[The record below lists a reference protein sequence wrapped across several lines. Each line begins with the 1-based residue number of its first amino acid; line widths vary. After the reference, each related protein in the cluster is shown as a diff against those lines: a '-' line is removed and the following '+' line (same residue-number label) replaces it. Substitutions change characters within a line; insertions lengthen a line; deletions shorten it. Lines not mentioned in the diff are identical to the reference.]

1 MKIHISAFGT
11 RGDVQ
16 PSLALAVGLQRAGH
30 QVTLATS
37 GNYTSWIEAYGVGTH
52 PTRFSI
58 HEYMQRPE
66 IRAALKSPNLLRGMA
81 LLRDMTRQNAAA
93 QGEVWTAIQAAECV
107 IEGPTATGALEAF
120 QTRGTPAVFA
130 VPVPFAP
137 TGAFPSYFF
146 GMSRRMLGKRY
157 NLLTHALMHR
167 LLWSTIGAPI
177 SDPLRR
183 RLGLRPW
190 RSFAELMA
198 YGRSVGT
205 PWLYGFS
212 PHVLPKPGDWDEHQ
226 HITGYWF
233 LDPPTQW
240 QPTPELAHFLESG
253 PPPVYIGFGS
263 MGHGNP
269 EHYTR
274 LALRALA
281 LSGQRGLLLT
291 GWGGL
296 ARQTTTADVFV
307 VEDVPHAWLF
317 PRVAAVVHHGGAGT
331 TGAALRADVPN
342 IVVPFASVDQVA
354 WAERV
359 ATLGV
364 GPRAPR
370 ISRLTAETLA
380 EAITVAVNDAA
391 MRARAAA
398 LGAAIRAED
407 GIGRAVELIERHAA
421 RVRGQRAAASAAP

>member
-11 RGDVQ
+11 REDVQ
-16 PSLALAVGLQRAGH
+16 PSLALAVGLQQAGH

-37 GNYTSWIEAYGVGTH
+37 DNYTPWIEAYGVRTH

-66 IRAALKSPNLLRGMA
+66 IRAALKRPNLLRGMA

-93 QGEVWTAIQAAECV
+93 QGEVWPAIQEAECV
-107 IEGPTATGALEAF
+107 IEGPTATGALEAYS
-120 QTRGTPAVFA
+120 TRGTPAVFA

-137 TGAFPSYFF
+137 TWAFPSFFF
-146 GMSRRMLGKRY
+146 GMSRRSFGRRY
-157 NLLTHALMHR
+157 NRLTHALMHR

-212 PHVLPKPGDWDEHQ
+212 PHVLPKPSDWDEHQ

-233 LDPPTQW
+233 LEPPPQW
-240 QPTPELAHFLESG
+240 QPTPELVHFLESG

-269 EHYTR
+269 EHHTR
-274 LALRALA
+274 VALRALE

-296 ARQTTTADVFV
+296 TRQSMPPQVFF

-331 TGAALRADVPN
+331 TGMGLRAGVPN

-359 ATLGV
+359 VTLGV
-364 GPRAPR
+364 GPRASR
-370 ISRLTAETLA
+370 ISRLTAERLA

-391 MRARAAA
+391 LRARAAA
-398 LGAAIRAED
+398 LGVAIRAED
-407 GIGRAVELIERHAA
+407 GIAQAVETIERHAA
-421 RVRGQRAAASAAP
+421 RVQARRAVAAAAP

>member
-1 MKIHISAFGT
+1 
-11 RGDVQ
+11 
-16 PSLALAVGLQRAGH
+16 
-30 QVTLATS
+30 
-37 GNYTSWIEAYGVGTH
+37 
-52 PTRFSI
+52 
-58 HEYMQRPE
+58 
-66 IRAALKSPNLLRGMA
+66 MA

-93 QGEVWTAIQAAECV
+93 QGEVWTAIQEAECV

-120 QTRGTPAVFA
+120 QTRGTTAVFA

-137 TGAFPSYFF
+137 TGVFPSFFF
-146 GMSRRMLGKRY
+146 GMSRRSLGKRY
-157 NLLTHALMHR
+157 NRLTHALMHR

-177 SDPLRR
+177 SNPLRR

-205 PWLYGFS
+205 PWLYGYS
-212 PHVLPKPGDWDEHQ
+212 PQVLPKPGDWDEHQ

-233 LDPPTQW
+233 LEPPPAW
-240 QPTPELAHFLESG
+240 RPAPELVHFLESG

-269 EHYTR
+269 EHNTR
-274 LALRALA
+274 LALRALE

-296 ARQTTTADVFV
+296 ARQTMPPNVFI

-317 PRVAAVVHHGGAGT
+317 PRLAAVVHHGGAGT
-331 TGAALRADVPN
+331 TGMGLRAGVPN
-342 IVVPFASVDQVA
+342 IIVPFASVDQVA

-359 ATLGV
+359 ETLGV

-370 ISRLTAETLA
+370 ISRLAAEQLA
-380 EAITVAVNDAA
+380 QAITVAVNDAA

-398 LGAAIRAED
+398 LGRAIRAEN
-407 GIGRAVELIERHAA
+407 GIARAVEIIERHAA
-421 RVRGQRAAASAAP
+421 RVQAGRSC

>member
-30 QVTLATS
+30 QVILATS
-37 GNYTSWIEAYGVGTH
+37 GNYTQWIEAHRVRTH

-66 IRAALKSPNLLRGMA
+66 IQAALKRPNLVRGMA
-81 LLRDMTRQNAAA
+81 LLRDMTRRNAAA
-93 QGEVWTAIQAAECV
+93 QGEVWTAIQEAECV
-107 IEGPTATGALEAF
+107 VEGPTATGALEAF
-120 QTRGTPAVFA
+120 STRGIPAIFA

-137 TGAFPSYFF
+137 TGAFPSFFF
-146 GMSRRMLGKRY
+146 GMSRRSLGKGY
-157 NLLTHALMHR
+157 NRLTHALMHR

-177 SDPLRR
+177 SNPLRR
-183 RLGLRPW
+183 QLGLRPW

-198 YGRSVGT
+198 YSHSVGT

-212 PHVLPKPGDWDEHQ
+212 AHALPRPGDWDEHQ

-233 LDPPTQW
+233 LEPPPGW
-240 QPTPELAHFLESG
+240 QPAPELVRFLESG
-253 PPPVYIGFGS
+253 PPPIYIGFGS

-269 EHYTR
+269 EHNTR
-274 LALRALA
+274 LALRALE
-281 LSGQRGLLLT
+281 LSGQRGILLT

-296 ARQTTTADVFV
+296 TRQATPSSVFV

-317 PRVAAVVHHGGAGT
+317 PRMRAVVHHGGAGT
-331 TGAALRADVPN
+331 TGAGLRAGVPN

-359 ATLGV
+359 VKLGV
-364 GPRAPR
+364 GPRVPR
-370 ISRLTAETLA
+370 ISRLTAEQLA
-380 EAITVAVNDAA
+380 QAITVAVNDAT
-391 MRARAAA
+391 MRTRAAT
-398 LGAAIRAED
+398 LGAAIRAEN
-407 GIGRAVELIERHAA
+407 GIARAVEIIERHAA
-421 RVRGQRAAASAAP
+421 RVRATRAVAVAAP